1 MTDIKEIIELDE
13 RLRPLWTNYHNINQ
27 DNKIDK
33 SSLEQLGYFKHFSH
47 HLCGPGHLSSSA
59 IATATQKGL
68 FYDNFLEGGD
78 VFFTPAACL
87 NLYKPLF
94 KISGGKEFTILTS
107 LAQVYRREAVY
118 NPYRKLNF
126 WVREFL
132 FFGRRHDIDEAIK
145 HISKCFMDSML
156 AKKGVIS
163 LAPATDSFVPNR
175 FQHLMSG
182 RQQLE
187 NAKLEFISSEANV
200 SFGSVNYH
208 NQHFIKSFNIDVK
221 GFETACIGIGLTRL
235 NELIKQNIIEIS
247 HDK

>member
-1 MTDIKEIIELDE
+1 MADIKEIFDLDDC
-13 RLRPLWTNYHNINQ
+13 LRSLWSGYSNIYQ
-27 DNKIDK
+27 DNTIDK
-33 SSLEQLGYFKHFSH
+33 TRLEKLGYFKHFSH
-47 HLCGPGHLSSSA
+47 HLCGPGYLSPSA
-59 IATATQKGL
+59 IATATKKGL
-68 FYDNFLEGGD
+68 FDDNVLEGGD

-87 NLYKPLF
+87 NLYEPLF
-94 KISGGKEFTILTS
+94 RISGGKEFTVLTS

-132 FFGRRHDIDEAIK
+132 FFGRRHNIDEAVNQLADR
-145 HISKCFMDSML
+145 FMGRLL
-156 AKKGVIS
+156 AKKGAIN
-163 LAPATDSFVPNR
+163 LMPATDSFVPNR
-175 FQHLMSG
+175 FQNLMSG

-208 NQHFIKSFNIDVK
+208 GQHFIKSFNVEAD

-235 NELIKQNIIEIS
+235 NELVKQNILEITY
-247 HDK
+247 DN